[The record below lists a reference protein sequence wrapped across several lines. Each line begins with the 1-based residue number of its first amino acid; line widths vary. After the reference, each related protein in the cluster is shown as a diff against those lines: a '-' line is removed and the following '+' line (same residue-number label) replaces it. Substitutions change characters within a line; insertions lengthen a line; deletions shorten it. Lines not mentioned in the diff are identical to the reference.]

1 MLFGNSVYSFYI
13 FAGASTADILS
24 VYSVI
29 LSKTSSVIFNNLSF
43 PNSASISYSQYWS
56 ILLSM
61 DYATSVLYLPMIDL
75 SIIPVV

>member
-43 PNSASISYSQYWS
+43 PNSASISYSQY
-56 ILLSM
+56 
-61 DYATSVLYLPMIDL
+61 
-75 SIIPVV
+75 